1 MNNVSYAYSHGAE
14 AALSRLGLVKT
25 ADPLSAYLPR
35 YSPEILE
42 RIGLR
47 AGGGALAGGYGGM
60 VAGAAQDPDGSGA
73 SNGLLAG
80 AALGGL
86 AGGAHGALTL
96 PRLRSANI
104 FGPRRL
110 APNSEAQ
117 TITDLLNAPVVP
129 KTRDLLSGA
138 AVGAIPG
145 LVGGSAAGAGGS
157 SDEPESKQ

>member
-1 MNNVSYAYSHGAE
+1 MNNMSYAYSHGAE

-42 RIGLR
+42 RIRLR

-60 VAGAAQDPDGSGA
+60 VAGAAQNPDGGGA
-73 SNGLLAG
+73 SGLLAG

-157 SDEPESKQ
+157 SDEPVPKQ